1 MLDSNGS
8 FDNPF
13 FQDKKIVKID
23 CKWKD
28 QEYTKD
34 AFGFT
39 HAEYVCSFILKENP
53 EAEIILVPIV
63 RKNKKSTVLD
73 MIEGIELL
81 IEEQVDMYK
90 LIDIAAKYDTD
101 VLFNIVSPV
110 GRAKDNSEI
119 LTDTERIDMNL
130 KILNYMLGKGY
141 ENKKIARGF
150 HQRIQVRDS
159 CGGYGKVMAIYP
171 EGDIYMCQCME
182 KCQFKMGNIIKDT
195 PQKILVRL
203 EEMMNT
209 EEIKKTFCVT
219 YKEIC
224 RECDYRYICGGR
236 CLASDE
242 PYDYRCI
249 FIKSMLKYVLFY
261 YNAKEDK
268 RKQLEHYKQY
278 LEQVKEIINQEKKE

>member
-1 MLDSNGS
+1 MKLNKTKNRIAYPDMIACAVS
-8 FDNPF
+8 FLEEKDVHNHFRSKPN
-13 FQDKKIVKID
+13 ID
-23 CKWKD
+23 EID
-28 QEYTKD
+28 FSTMHM
-34 AFGFT
+34 FGT
-39 HAEYVCSFILKENP
+39 PEKEKQLVEHIEMCQQAGIKVVLSFIYEKTN
-53 EAEIILVPIV
+53 EA
-63 RKNKKSTVLD
+63 
-73 MIEGIELL
+73 
-81 IEEQVDMYK
+81 DMYK